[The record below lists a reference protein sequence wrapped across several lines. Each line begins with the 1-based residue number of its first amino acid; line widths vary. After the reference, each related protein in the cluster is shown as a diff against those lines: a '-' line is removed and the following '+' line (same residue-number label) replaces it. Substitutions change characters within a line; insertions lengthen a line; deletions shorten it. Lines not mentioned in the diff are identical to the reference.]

1 MLRKVPTVKVIS
13 KTQILKSKNPA
24 RISYLHFNQQ
34 QTNRVGQRAAECIL
48 RSPGR
53 TSRRLPVSLISGQT
67 AVVHLLLLARVSYML
82 SLPHHLCPFSLVHW
96 EPAHTSRSCSL
107 LSCIRHCWSPLPLPL
122 RFITVRLLASRF
134 SMPTAGDGSCAQPKD
149 VTRQLTSKGNPFMM
163 HM

>member
-48 RSPGR
+48 CSPGR

-107 LSCIRHCWSPLPLPL
+107 LSCIRHCPLLVPPPPTFTIHHCSVI
-122 RFITVRLLASRF
+122 RFPFYNAHRWRWQLCS
-134 SMPTAGDGSCAQPKD
+134 AQECHPATD
-149 VTRQLTSKGNPFMM
+149 LER
-163 HM
+163 